1 MSNGPFM
8 YLDATSCEIKQS
20 TWTWKTTASNDYGLQ
35 HPHILLL
42 PCFVLYVWG
51 FFGRGLPGF
60 FCQMRL
66 IKSVLRFLGQ
76 LYFEE
81 IWVSSTEG
89 KTCYIYLV
97 MRHKQ
102 GSLFFQKKNPV
113 KLWDTYKAS
122 YALILTLVNFF
133 VKRLLSDTILIWCL
147 YFDVHVGIVI
157 LCTLVYIVH
166 LL

>member
-1 MSNGPFM
+1 M
-8 YLDATSCEIKQS
+8 YLDATTCEIKQS

-42 PCFVLYVWG
+42 PRFVVYVWG
-51 FFGRGLPGF
+51 FFGGGLPGF

-66 IKSVLRFLGQ
+66 IKSVLRFFGQ

-89 KTCYIYLV
+89 KKTVIYILSWGIN
-97 MRHKQ
+97 KEA
-102 GSLFFQKKNPV
+102 FFLKTV

-122 YALILTLVNFF
+122 YALMLTLVNFF
-133 VKRLLSDTILIWCL
+133 VKRLLSDTSLIWCL
-147 YFDVHVGIVI
+147 YFDVYVGIVI